1 VLIILQC
8 RPTVFI
14 EIIER
19 RGCLKENAPQAAG
32 AAAES
37 TAAGGDAGAGAEALA
52 EKFKDVV
59 QVGGDTYI
67 ARLCFRS
74 APGKY

>member
-1 VLIILQC
+1 
-8 RPTVFI
+8 VFI

-37 TAAGGDAGAGAEALA
+37 TAAGGDADGGAEALA

-59 QVGGDTYI
+59 QVGDNT
-67 ARLCFRS
+67 FV
-74 APGKY
+74 

>member
-1 VLIILQC
+1 
-8 RPTVFI
+8 VFI

-37 TAAGGDAGAGAEALA
+37 TAAGGEADAGAEALA
-52 EKFKDVV
+52 DKFKDIV
-59 QVGGDTYI
+59 QVGGDSYI
-67 ARLCFRS
+67 SLCV
-74 APGKY
+74 